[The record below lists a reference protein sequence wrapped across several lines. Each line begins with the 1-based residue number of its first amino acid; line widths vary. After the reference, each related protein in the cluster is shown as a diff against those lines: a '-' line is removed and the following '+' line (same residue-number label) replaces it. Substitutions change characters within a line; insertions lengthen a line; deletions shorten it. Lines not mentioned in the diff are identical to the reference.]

1 MQHLRVGS
9 QMDKAVDMG
18 ALVDES
24 QMRTISEFV
33 QSARD
38 EGGEVSSINF
48 HSSALQLR
56 LVFKVYQASAE

>member
-38 EGGEVSSINF
+38 EGGEVSSIYF
-48 HSSALQLR
+48 HSSALQ
-56 LVFKVYQASAE
+56 